1 MFPSLSLTFITI
13 PLVFDVYV
21 FDALACH
28 VAPPSKL
35 YAAFARPDWESVAF
49 TVNVTF
55 WFVHLS
61 GFPVTFVIVGA
72 VWSN

>member
-21 FDALACH
+21 LDALDCH

-35 YAAFARPDWESVAF
+35 YAASASPDPGSTLLSPLSFAPF

-55 WFVHLS
+55 
-61 GFPVTFVIVGA
+61 
-72 VWSN
+72 

>member
-21 FDALACH
+21 LDELACH

-35 YAAFARPDWESVAF
+35 YAASASPDSGSTLLSLLSFAPF

-55 WFVHLS
+55 
-61 GFPVTFVIVGA
+61 
-72 VWSN
+72 